1 MADLNIDLGQI
12 EEWQVTKNLK
22 GLEQIF
28 LKAKSTIVQGQTVFV
43 NRENKDGS
51 TYVANEIS
59 NEDDLTVYKE
69 SVLKYL

>member
-12 EEWQVTKNLK
+12 EEWQLTKNIK
-22 GLEQIF
+22 DIESIF
-28 LKAKSTIVQGQTVFV
+28 LKAKSTIVQGQTVFI
-43 NRENKDGS
+43 NRKNEDGS

-59 NEDDLTVYKE
+59 DEPDLNHYKD